1 MLTKYHAVARKI
13 KVRVYIKIPFD
24 DLNRKL

>member
-13 KVRVYIKIPFD
+13 KVRVYIKIPFND
-24 DLNRKL
+24 YNRKL